1 MSRVNA
7 KVNHADNSVG
17 VGEASRA
24 SSGWWKSN
32 LEEKNSAAVLCAVSV
47 LVDSFVV
54 AKSVVAGGFVASVLG
69 WAFSGTAPGPGALYK
84 YWTIVFVAWLFFLV
98 PFVHTAPGPGALY
111 KYWTIADL
119 ALLSTGFVFRGIST
133 AAAAAA
139 A

>member
-32 LEEKNSAAVLCAVSV
+32 LEGKKLSCSV
-47 LVDSFVV
+47 VRGVV
-54 AKSVVAGGFVASVLG
+54 ARELLCGRQECGRWRLCCISTGRCL
-69 WAFSGTAPGPGALYK
+69 FSG
-84 YWTIVFVAWLFFLV
+84 
-98 PFVHTAPGPGALY
+98 TAPGPGALY

-119 ALLSTGFVFRGIST
+119 ALLSSGFVFRGSSM

-139 A
+139 AALVLILQKPGCNYNDLARSCN